1 MESTER
7 TLIHSTFHI
16 HKRKRTRGVQN
27 SPARHIIM
35 SFYRITNP
43 KKRDAMVADYIAT
56 VKRIKERN
64 LNERL
69 GELAHQSELDETINP
84 IVKANEKT
92 STAITNELKPLKKE
106 IQDLNKHLR
115 GRDLIVRGRKR
126 HYEEVDDDGNDE
138 YGVGGR
144 RDKYFGIHGYPDE
157 GGYRLGDKSIIVDEG
172 RNIHIENV
180 IYKSTPGLWKLIF
193 SVNPKEYTENDWEQ
207 YKKLVRQT
215 DLINN
220 PSGLQ
225 RNSRPRLTKKYQL
238 IKKALAE
245 EEDGREVEEATK
257 ENERDEA
264 DETDMVDDGSKE
276 EEEHVKEGSG
286 VSFLPSTIKGLFD
299 KLKLLT
305 AEFIAGNTTTR
316 NELIAVLDRL
326 RKRGRITEKE
336 YTTINTI
343 LAPK

>member
-1 MESTER
+1 
-7 TLIHSTFHI
+7 
-16 HKRKRTRGVQN
+16 
-27 SPARHIIM
+27 M

-69 GELAHQSELDETINP
+69 GELAHQSELDETLNP
-84 IVKANEKT
+84 IIKSNEKT

-126 HYEEVDDDGNDE
+126 HYEEEEHDDDD
-138 YGVGGR
+138 GVGGR
-144 RDKYFGIHGYPDE
+144 RDMYFGIHGSLDE
-157 GGYRLGDKSIIVDEG
+157 GGYRLGDKRITVDQE
-172 RNIHIENV
+172 RNIHIEDE
-180 IYKSTPGLWKLIF
+180 IYKGTPGLWKLIF
-193 SVNPKEYTENDWEQ
+193 RVNPKEYTDDDWES
-207 YKKLVRQT
+207 YKKIVRQT

-220 PSGLQ
+220 PSGVQ
-225 RNSRPRLTKKYQL
+225 RNSRPQLTKKYKL

-245 EEDGREVEEATK
+245 EEEGEEEEEEATK
-257 ENERDEA
+257 ENEINEA
-264 DETDMVDDGSKE
+264 DESDMREDGSE
-276 EEEHVKEGSG
+276 EEEPIKGSG
-286 VSFLPSTIKGLFD
+286 IVISFLPSTIKGLFD

-305 AEFIAGNTTTR
+305 AEFIAGNTATR
-316 NELIAVLDRL
+316 NELIAVLDQL